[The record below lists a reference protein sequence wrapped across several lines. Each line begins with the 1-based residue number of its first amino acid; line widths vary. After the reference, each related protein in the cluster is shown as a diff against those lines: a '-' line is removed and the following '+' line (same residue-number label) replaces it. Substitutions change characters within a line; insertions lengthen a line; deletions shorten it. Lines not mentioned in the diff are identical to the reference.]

1 MFEISTKKVDF
12 ERSNILIKRN
22 ISLDNDL
29 DCFIQISTNEANFGD
44 LLLNNI
50 LDFII
55 DKISKNNT
63 YNDFSISLESIN
75 SFIKKWE
82 TDSEK
87 EIKYDIIISI
97 LNDNNYIF
105 STTGKASCYLMNN
118 KNEVIELTNKDD
130 NKKYFSY
137 ISSGDVINND
147 IIVTSTKRLLNYLSK
162 SDLIDGIVL
171 SEDIKIFNKN
181 IYNILLS
188 EKLEDNVLVSSLKF
202 NSNEPEIKDGKFD
215 ILKEYLIKILDNR
228 FFKTSFGYLLVLKD
242 KANEQSKMIKNIILL
257 AVIIASIMFLYSIL
271 STVVSI
277 STQNEKKDLASEN
290 VIKARN
296 YLKIASENVTNS
308 SLFEENITKSE
319 ELLKLIK
326 KDEIFI
332 NDIAKITEDISIL
345 KKQFNKIEV
354 FKETPENIIYSG
366 NLDNPVKILKN
377 NLKTYV
383 VTKKG
388 VIGPI
393 IPNSTPKNY
402 TFSSLEDNEFFIDAT
417 FMGESM
423 YLLTSLSKVVEF
435 TKNGY
440 LSYKDVS
447 GQSTWEKSKEIS
459 SFGKNLYLR
468 GVDNQIYKHELFG
481 GKFKTGVKYIK
492 GDDLTQIGNI
502 LSIDIDGGFYILKKD
517 LSIIKFFYYPY
528 RLEKIVI
535 NKLPENYNLEKE
547 SGISDIKTRIDL
559 NYVYLLLNNKI
570 WVFKPNTTD
579 YKSTK
584 SLTYIGQIESEK
596 EEIKDFYINRDGEIV
611 ILNSKGLYL
620 VNFEISDDKLLIR

>member
-22 ISLDNDL
+22 LSLDEDL
-29 DCFIQISTNEANFGD
+29 DCFIQISTNEANFWD

-55 DKISKNNT
+55 DKISKNNA
-63 YNDFSISLESIN
+63 YNDFSIALESIN

-97 LNDNNYIF
+97 LNNNNYIF
-105 STTGKASCYLMNN
+105 STTWKASCYLLNN

-137 ISSGDVINND
+137 ISSWDVANND
-147 IIVTSTKRLLNYLSK
+147 IVVTSTKRLLNYLSK
-162 SDLIDGIVL
+162 SDLVDWLVL

-181 IYNILLS
+181 VYNILLS
-188 EKLEDNVLVSSLKF
+188 ERLEDNVLVSSLKF
-202 NSNEPEIKDGKFD
+202 SSIEHEEKEWKLDIIKEQFV
-215 ILKEYLIKILDNR
+215 KILDNR
-228 FFKTSFGYLLVLKD
+228 FFKTSFWYLLVLKD
-242 KANEQSKMIKNIILL
+242 KVNGQTKMIKNVILL
-257 AVIIASIMFLYSIL
+257 AWIIASIVFLYSIL

-277 STQNEKKDLASEN
+277 STQNEQKDLAKEN

-296 YLKIASENVTNS
+296 YLKIASENVANTS
-308 SLFEENITKSE
+308 VFEENITKSE

-332 NDIAKITEDISIL
+332 NDVAKISEDISIL

-354 FKETPENIIYSG
+354 FQESPDSIIYSG
-366 NLDNPVKILKN
+366 NLENPVKILKN

-383 VTKKG
+383 VTKKW
-388 VIGPI
+388 ITWPI
-393 IPNSTPKNY
+393 IPNTTPKNY
-402 TFSSLEDNEFFIDAT
+402 AFSSLDENEYFIDAT
-417 FMGESM
+417 FMWDSM
-423 YLLTSLSKVVEF
+423 YLLTSESKVVEF

-440 LSYKDVS
+440 LSFKDV
-447 GQSTWEKSKEIS
+447 GWQPIWEKSKEIT
-459 SFGKNLYLR
+459 SFWKNIYLR
-468 GVDNQIYKHELFG
+468 WVDNQIYKHELYW
-481 GKFKTGVKYIK
+481 GKFKSWAKYIWD
-492 GDDLTQIGNI
+492 DDLKQIWNV
-502 LSIDIDGGFYILKKD
+502 LSVDVDGWFYILKKD

-535 NKLPENYNLEKE
+535 NKLPENYNLEKQDWLT
-547 SGISDIKTRIDL
+547 DIKTRVDL

-579 YKSTK
+579 VKNTK
-584 SLTYIGQIESEK
+584 SLTYIWQIESEK
-596 EEIKDFYINRDGEIV
+596 DEIKDFYINHDWEIE
-611 ILNSKGLYL
+611 ILNSKWLYR